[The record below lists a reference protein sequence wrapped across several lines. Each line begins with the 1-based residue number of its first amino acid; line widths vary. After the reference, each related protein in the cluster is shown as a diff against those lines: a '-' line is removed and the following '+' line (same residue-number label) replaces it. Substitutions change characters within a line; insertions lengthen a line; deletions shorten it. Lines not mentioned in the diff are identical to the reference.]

1 MIRKYESVF
10 SKDEDD
16 IGYCD
21 LVEQRIITLDKPV
34 KVPPSY
40 SMTASME

>member
-21 LVEQRIITLDKPV
+21 LVEYSIITLDRPV
-34 KVPPSY
+34 KVPHHIV
-40 SMTASME
+40 